1 MLILGERKLH
11 LAECINK
18 WLQKVTNRITSG
30 GGKSVGH
37 ANIFYYLH
45 LPKRAECC

>member
-1 MLILGERKLH
+1 MLILGKRELH

-37 ANIFYYLH
+37 LDIFYYSN
-45 LPKRAECC
+45 LPKGAECC